1 MHNDQEYFNVTS
13 VANKDAIKEVLM
25 QVENGV
31 ALDDNDTLLFTLDKR
46 FLKYICFYNAQYGE
60 DRDDIIIIESKQI
73 ENLRK
78 SEPFNP
84 DLMEDLARC
93 ANASRFEFTRQKQL
107 FPLFN
112 NCIVE
117 AGLDEGKLPIF

>member
-46 FLKYICFYNAQYGE
+46 FLKYICFYNA
-60 DRDDIIIIESKQI
+60 
-73 ENLRK
+73 
-78 SEPFNP
+78 
-84 DLMEDLARC
+84 
-93 ANASRFEFTRQKQL
+93 
-107 FPLFN
+107 
-112 NCIVE
+112 
-117 AGLDEGKLPIF
+117 